1 MTIRI
6 LIADD
11 HDLFRDGLVSV
22 LRSQPDFEVVGE
34 AGDGLEAFV
43 MAQQLRPDIVL
54 MDINMPGADGLAATQ
69 MIHQLMPDMQIV
81 MLTMREEK
89 ERIFSAIRNGA
100 QGYLL
105 KTIRAAD
112 LFDMIR
118 SAARGEAALTPEMA
132 ALVMNE
138 FRRVTTHRP
147 SSPPA
152 HPPQETDSEPDP
164 VDVLTQREQEILT
177 FISQGLADKEIAHL
191 LDISLYTVK
200 AHVRSILSKLHV
212 NNRREAAQ
220 VKKGLGTGDQGLGT
234 E

>member
-69 MIHQLMPDMQIV
+69 MIHQMMPDVQIV

-112 LFDMIR
+112 LFEMIR
-118 SAARGEAALTPEMA
+118 SAARGESALTPEMA

-147 SSPPA
+147 SSPA
-152 HPPQETDSEPDP
+152 HPPQDTDPEPDP

-212 NNRREAAQ
+212 NNRREAAR
-220 VKKGLGTGDQGLGT
+220 VKKKN
-234 E
+234 

>member
-1 MTIRI
+1 MAIRI

-11 HDLFRDGLVSV
+11 HDLFRDRLVSV

-69 MIHQLMPDMQIV
+69 MIHQMMPDVQIV

-112 LFDMIR
+112 LFAMIR

-147 SSPPA
+147 SAPPP
-152 HPPQETDSEPDP
+152 HPPQDADAEPDP
-164 VDVLTQREQEILT
+164 VDVLTQREQEILI

-200 AHVRSILSKLHV
+200 AHVRSILSKPHV
-212 NNRREAAQ
+212 NNRHEAAR
-220 VKKGLGTGDQGLGT
+220 VKNSD
-234 E
+234 